1 MKSFL
6 FSLKSK
12 VRVAIS
18 YFRGIESIGFT
29 LIELLIVVSVLGIL
43 SGVMYVVINPEA
55 IRGTAR
61 DSVRLSNVRKLVEA
75 VESYA
80 NMEGTYSKDKATLI
94 SSTYLANWP
103 TDEPLQGDSYT
114 YTYDRVTNS
123 FEVYTQKS
131 DLRYYVYPSD
141 EGKIMDCPTPT
152 YTSDCGALT
161 PETDMES
168 YAVAQAKM
176 DEFYDAVVLARQKT
190 GLTLLQITGNAW
202 TRSPCRNRD
211 LRNIPDTDACYVGW
225 IRSRD
230 RVDVA
235 AGPTVDLSTMGRDS
249 WGSPYLLDEN
259 EREFGSTDCRL
270 DAITIAGA
278 DGVWIS
284 SDDYTLEIPPA
295 TPCPTP
301 SYTSDAQSEMGLFA
315 EAVRIAENAS
325 GKVLGQITGT
335 FCSACAG
342 CRSGEDLRNVPES
355 NPCYIRWVLSLK
367 RISEAAGGTVD
378 LSGLKRDPWGSPYS
392 LDENEFEWS
401 PDRCRLDR
409 IMTVGPNGIWES
421 SGDGLVGMGDGQG
434 LLMPFA
440 SSECAD

>member
-18 YFRGIESIGFT
+18 YFRGIESVGFT
-29 LIELLIVVSVLGIL
+29 LIELLIVISILGIL
-43 SGVMYVVINPEA
+43 SGVMYVVINPET

-75 VESYA
+75 IESYA
-80 NMEGTYSKDKATLI
+80 NMEGAYPENKATLI

-103 TDEPLQGDSYT
+103 TNEPLQGDSYT
-114 YTYDRVTNS
+114 YTHDSVTNS

-131 DLRYYVYPSD
+131 DLQYYVYSSD
-141 EGKIMDCPTPT
+141 EGRIMNCPTPA
-152 YTSDCGALT
+152 YTSDCDALV
-161 PETDMES
+161 PETEMGLYTETQS
-168 YAVAQAKM
+168 KL
-176 DEFYDAVVLARQKT
+176 DEFYDAVILARQNT

-202 TRSPCRNRD
+202 TRSPCRDRD

-230 RVDVA
+230 KVDAA
-235 AGPTVDLSTMGRDS
+235 AGSTVDLSTMDRDS

-295 TPCPTP
+295 TPCP
-301 SYTSDAQSEMGLFA
+301 
-315 EAVRIAENAS
+315 
-325 GKVLGQITGT
+325 
-335 FCSACAG
+335 
-342 CRSGEDLRNVPES
+342 
-355 NPCYIRWVLSLK
+355 
-367 RISEAAGGTVD
+367 
-378 LSGLKRDPWGSPYS
+378 
-392 LDENEFEWS
+392 
-401 PDRCRLDR
+401 
-409 IMTVGPNGIWES
+409 
-421 SGDGLVGMGDGQG
+421 
-434 LLMPFA
+434 
-440 SSECAD
+440 